1 MTDGFVEQG
10 VVVDLQHHE
19 VMFGDSELVEVR
31 QVQVVQLSAAASRH
45 EVPNPVLGCHSLVQM
60 LVAGEHDMDT
70 IADQRRLERR
80 PDNVMGLLRMI
91 A

>member
-19 VMFGDSELVEVR
+19 VMFGDAELVEVR
-31 QVQVVQLSAAASRH
+31 QVDVVKLAAAASRH
-45 EVPNPVLGCHSLVQM
+45 EVANPVLGCHSLVQM
-60 LVAGEHDMDT
+60 LVAGKHDVDV
-70 IADQRRLERR
+70 IADQRWLERR
-80 PDNVMGLLRMI
+80 PDLVAGLLRML